1 MEPTL
6 KKGLLFKIC
15 VVKVI
20 SQSDLLKIPKQV
32 MMLTV
37 RVSLFKFFCPYSFT
51 CMNLT
56 SAAFCLDPDLRSILI
71 EKTISKRESEVA
83 V

>member
-6 KKGLLFKIC
+6 NQGLLFKIC

-20 SQSDLLKIPKQV
+20 GQSDLLEMPKQV

-37 RVSLFKFFCPYSFT
+37 RVSLFKFFRPQFST
-51 CMNLT
+51 WMNLT
-56 SAAFCLDPDLRSILI
+56 LAAFCFDPDS
-71 EKTISKRESEVA
+71 
-83 V
+83 

>member
-6 KKGLLFKIC
+6 NQGLLFKIC

-20 SQSDLLKIPKQV
+20 TQSDLLKIPKQV

-37 RVSLFKFFCPYSFT
+37 RVSLFKFFCPQFST
-51 CMNLT
+51 CMNLN
-56 SAAFCLDPDLRSILI
+56 SAAFCFDPDFRSILI